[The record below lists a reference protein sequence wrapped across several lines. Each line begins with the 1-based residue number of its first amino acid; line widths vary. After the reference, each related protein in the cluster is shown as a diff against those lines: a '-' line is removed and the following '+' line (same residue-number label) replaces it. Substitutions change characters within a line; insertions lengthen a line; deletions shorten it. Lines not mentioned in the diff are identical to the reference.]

1 MLKNGKS
8 GRVIGVD
15 PIRGSYQVMTSDNK
29 SVRVKA
35 DEIEKTDKPKDSKY
49 QKSGINK
56 DVQTELMIK
65 DTPFNVDQ
73 DK

>member
-8 GRVIGVD
+8 GRIIGVD
-15 PIRGSYQVMTSDNK
+15 PIRGSYQVMTSNNR

-35 DEIEKTDKPKDSKY
+35 DEIESLEKPKDSKY
-49 QKSGINK
+49 QQSGINK
-56 DVQTELMIK
+56 DAQTELMIK
-65 DTPFNVDQ
+65 DTPFDLDQ

>member
-8 GRVIGVD
+8 STVIGVD
-15 PIRGSYQVMTSDNK
+15 PILGSYQVMTSDNR

-35 DEIEKTDKPKDSKY
+35 DDIDKLEKPKDHKY
-49 QKSGINK
+49 QESGVNK
-56 DVQTELMIK
+56 DTQSELMIK
-65 DTPFNVDQ
+65 DTPFDVDQ

>member
-8 GRVIGVD
+8 GRIIGVD
-15 PIRGSYQVMTSDNK
+15 PIRGSYQVMTSNNR

-35 DEIEKTDKPKDSKY
+35 DEIESLEKPKDSKY
-49 QKSGINK
+49 QQSGINK
-56 DVQTELMIK
+56 YAQTELMIK
-65 DTPFNVDQ
+65 DTPFDLDQ

>member
-8 GRVIGVD
+8 GTVIGVD
-15 PIRGSYQVMTSDNK
+15 PIRGSYQVMTSDNR

-35 DEIEKTDKPKDSKY
+35 DDIEKTEKPKDYSY
-49 QKSGINK
+49 QESGVNK
-56 DVQTELMIK
+56 DTQSELMIK
-65 DTPFNVDQ
+65 DTPFDVDQ